1 MRDKGKIQIGFHVGL
16 QLGQSN
22 PVKSFNA
29 KEENGKETSLGK
41 ERRYFEVQDN
51 KNVKYS

>member
-22 PVKSFNA
+22 PVKAFNA
-29 KEENGKETSLGK
+29 EEENGKETSLGK
-41 ERRYFEVQDN
+41 GRRYLETLDN
-51 KNVKYS
+51 TNVKYS